1 MMRGIGSVVQ
11 IADDND
17 RYPTAKDRQ
26 SAILSHVADMLADIL
41 ADGIDCWKLISILMH
56 VIGL

>member
-1 MMRGIGSVVQ
+1 MMRGMGGMVQ

-17 RYPTAKDRQ
+17 RYPSAKDRQ
-26 SAILSHVADMLADIL
+26 SAIISHVADMPADIL
-41 ADGIDCWKLISILMH
+41 ADGIDCWKPISISMH

>member
-1 MMRGIGSVVQ
+1 MQ